1 MTTKIPLS
9 MLAATMTQ
17 LSSVVS
23 PLNSPFNAAGN
34 GSTDDTAAFA
44 ALEAAVTGKRV
55 DLLGLTYKVSAY
67 PTKNTYFNGRFLI
80 ASSTTISGVAD
91 PFNWYGA
98 AEAKRPLATSINV
111 LRDCSAGLA
120 NRNHLLTQVL
130 GMQGYAFDEKAG
142 KIYTLHVD
150 GAPEF
155 SYVSQY
161 NMAGGTAARAASG
174 VSNANAQLGHQGL
187 GLEYL
192 SDGTVKLWGSVRYE
206 AALYPAGGRQAVR
219 FNYAGGAAD
228 ISNIEVFTLFGAE
241 FAYTTNNTMPTVSY
255 CGRFLVA
262 VGRKS
267 SRDFWVRV
275 FDLPALIA
283 GGAGDYSDKW
293 LHEFNVSR
301 AIISDDTAATF
312 RPLQGIA
319 CDGASIYIVSGNS
332 ALTGKRIDR
341 YSLDGRL
348 EQSNNSVS
356 VGITEATA
364 DGTFYEPEGLAI
376 YKPNTTAPPCLTM
389 CIVSAGG
396 GAHKNRIWVMGYQAT
411 ITEERE
417 TLVSGRWTPTAT
429 LGTNVAA
436 ATPGSAHYL
445 RVGNIVHF
453 AGRITIDPT
462 ATGFCTLELSLPVAS
477 NFTSLTDAAGVF
489 NALGVTGAATTVDTG
504 AIEGSVANDTLVLSF
519 ITGDTANRAYYFTGS
534 YEVK

>member
-1 MTTKIPLS
+1 MTTKVPYS
-9 MLAATMTQ
+9 MLAGAH
-17 LSSVVS
+17 SVLRFDTHPS
-23 PLNSPFNAAGN
+23 DDPYLAAGD
-34 GSTDDTAAFA
+34 GTTDDSAAFA
-44 ALEAAVTGKRV
+44 AFEAAVTGRTI
-55 DLLGLTYKVSAY
+55 DLRGRSFELSAY
-67 PTKNTYFNGRFLI
+67 PAKNAYTNGRFVL
-80 ASSTTISGVAD
+80 AQSTTIGGVAD
-91 PFNWYGA
+91 AYSWYAGA
-98 AEAKRPLATSINV
+98 GKKPPLSSPINI

-130 GMQGYAFDEKAG
+130 GLQGFAFDEKAG

-150 GAPEF
+150 GTPEV
-155 SYVSQY
+155 SYISEY
-161 NMAGGTAARAASG
+161 LMAGGTAARAASG
-174 VSNANAQLGHQGL
+174 VSNANAQLGHQGI

-192 SDGTVKLWGSVRYE
+192 ADGTVKLWGSVRYD
-206 AALYPAGGRQAVR
+206 ATNYPLGGRQAIR
-219 FNYAGGAAD
+219 FNYAGNAAD
-228 ISNIEVFTLFGAE
+228 ISNIAVYTLFGSE

-262 VGRKS
+262 IGRKS
-267 SRDFWVRV
+267 SRDFWIRV
-275 FDLPALIA
+275 FDLPALVA
-283 GGAGDYSDKW
+283 GGAGDYSSKW
-293 LHEFNVSR
+293 LHEFNVDR
-301 AIISDDTAATF
+301 AIISDDTAAAF

-332 ALTGKRIDR
+332 GLTGKRIDR

-348 EQSNNSVS
+348 EQTNNAVS

-364 DGTFYEPEGLAI
+364 DGTFYEPEGLAL
-376 YKPNTTAPPCLTM
+376 YKPNTTAPPCLVM

-396 GAHKNRIWVMGYQAT
+396 GAHKNRLWVMGYQAT
-411 ITEERE
+411 ISEERE

-436 ATPGSAHYL
+436 ATPGSAHYI

-462 ATGFCTLELSLPVAS
+462 ATGFCTLELSLPIAS

-504 AIEGSVANDTLVLSF
+504 AIEGSVANDRLVLSF
-519 ITGDTANRAYYFTGS
+519 HTTDTANRAYYFVGS